1 VYEQSNGRES
11 YILLLFKKVN
21 NISVTQT
28 GSEYKQSNGRESYI
42 LLLFKKSK

>member
-1 VYEQSNGRES
+1 MDES
-11 YILLLFKKVN
+11 RTYYFCLKKVN

-28 GSEYKQSNGRESYI
+28 GSQYKQSNGRESYI